1 MTPLSKPQTATH
13 PSTGASI
20 GPLPYS
26 LTTLIG
32 RDDLLRVAI
41 ERLSLPTTRLLTF
54 VGPGG
59 IGKSRLALEV
69 AHAVSD
75 RYRDGALLIRLAAV
89 TDPSL
94 VRASIARALGI
105 NNPDGDR
112 LAWTMARE
120 RQVLLLVDNFE
131 QVLPAASDVIE
142 VLTNCRNVTV
152 LVTSRVP
159 LHVTGEHEFQVPP
172 LVTPTSRDD
181 IDSSDAVR
189 LFAERAT
196 SVNANFAL
204 TSDNSDAVAEITR
217 QLDGLPLAIELAAAQ
232 SKHLTPAAI
241 VDRLRDAA
249 GVLRGGPIDLPP
261 HQRAI
266 RETIA
271 WSYDLLDE
279 AEQARFRRLSVFASG
294 FLPQAA
300 AYICQTHDGPPQV
313 TRPQEMPEHP
323 GDILES
329 CISLADKSLI
339 FRTADHYGEPRFAML
354 LTIRN
359 FAHGELHAHGEWEE
373 VHARQA
379 ECFLAFAE
387 RAELEIESDQQRI
400 WLAWV
405 DREHPNLRAAL
416 EWFRESGDWNSYA
429 RIANAV
435 SNYWMIYGH
444 HAEGLRWLRA
454 AIDSGNPAQIGTFLY
469 VDLLCSAG
477 WLAYRL
483 GRADEARE
491 LAERG
496 LETARA
502 TNEVI
507 QVAETLNLIGY
518 LEDRS
523 TNYPRAEKILRES
536 LTAYREAGHK
546 VGVNETLISL
556 GGIETDLGEYRQAE
570 QTLREA
576 LESSDPQT
584 DARTHARALD
594 LLGVVFHTEG
604 RAAESIEYAER
615 ANELYRL
622 HGDLRGT
629 VVSLDHIGK
638 CARALG
644 DLHRAWACHL
654 EALPLRR
661 EVGDPRGYAVWM
673 ESVSSLLVSCGAH
686 EAAAELLAAIDTV
699 RADGAF
705 PRHVHEQVEV
715 TWAENQ
721 IRERVVPELIVDLR
735 ARGSKMALTEA
746 VDFAL
751 RHAERAVADSKPID
765 PNQLDQ
771 YGLTARELEV
781 LDGLERRLT
790 DREIGD
796 ELSISFRTV
805 STHVAS
811 ILSKLNLKSRRDV
824 PALRDSR

>member
-1 MTPLSKPQTATH
+1 M
-13 PSTGASI
+13 
-20 GPLPYS
+20 
-26 LTTLIG
+26 
-32 RDDLLRVAI
+32 
-41 ERLSLPTTRLLTF
+41 PTTRLLTF

-94 VRASIARALGI
+94 VRTSIARALGI

-112 LAWTMARE
+112 LAWTIARE
-120 RQVLLLVDNFE
+120 RNALLLVDNFE
-131 QVLPAASDVIE
+131 QLMLAAPDVIE
-142 VLTNCRNVTV
+142 VLTNCRNVTI

-172 LVTPTSRDD
+172 LITPTSGDD
-181 IDSSDAVR
+181 VDSSDAVR
-189 LFAERAT
+189 LFSERAM
-196 SVNANFAL
+196 SVNAGFAL
-204 TSDNSDAVAEITR
+204 TPENSAAVAEITR

-241 VDRLRDAA
+241 VDRFRDAA
-249 GVLRGGPIDLPP
+249 GILRGGPIDLAP

-271 WSYDLLDE
+271 WSYNLLDA
-279 AEQARFRRLSVFASG
+279 AEQATFRRLSVFTSG

-300 AYICQTHDGPPQV
+300 AYVCQVNDAPPQIS
-313 TRPQEMPEHP
+313 RPQEMPEHP
-323 GDILES
+323 GGILES

-339 FRTADHYGEPRFAML
+339 FRTTDHYGEPRFAIL

-359 FAHGELHAHGEWEE
+359 FALSELQVHGEWEE
-373 VHARQA
+373 VQARHA
-379 ECFLAFAE
+379 EWFLAFAE
-387 RAELEIESDQQRI
+387 RAEREIESDQQKI

-416 EWFRESGDWNSYA
+416 EWFRQAGDWRSYA
-429 RIANAV
+429 RMANAL
-435 SNYWMIYGH
+435 SNYWMVYGH
-444 HAEGLRWLRA
+444 HAEGLRWMSG
-454 AIDSGNPAQIGTFLY
+454 AIDGGGPDALGNFLY
-469 VDLLCSAG
+469 VDLLCGAG

-483 GRADEARE
+483 GRTDEARE

-496 LETARA
+496 LAAARQ
-502 TNEVI
+502 TNEI
-507 QVAETLNLIGY
+507 IHIAESLNLIGY

-546 VGVNETLISL
+546 IGVNETLISL
-556 GGIETDLGEYRQAE
+556 GGIETDLGMYRQAE

-576 LESSDPQT
+576 LESSDPLT

-594 LLGVVFHTEG
+594 LLSVVFHTEG
-604 RAAESIEYAER
+604 RAAESIGYCER

-629 VVSLDHIGK
+629 IISLDHIGK
-638 CARALG
+638 CARAIG

-654 EALPLRR
+654 ETLPLRR
-661 EVGDPRGYAVWM
+661 EIGDPRGFAVWM
-673 ESVSSLLVSCGAH
+673 EAVSALLVSCGAF
-686 EAAAELLAAIDTV
+686 EAAAELLAAVDVV
-699 RADGAF
+699 RADGAL
-705 PRHVHEQVEV
+705 PRHIHEQVEI
-715 TWAENQ
+715 TWVENR
-721 IRERVVPELIVDLR
+721 IRDRVVAELVLDLQT
-735 ARGSKMALTEA
+735 RGSKMTLSEA
-746 VDFAL
+746 VDFAVL
-751 RHAERAVADSKPID
+751 HADRAVADSSSVD
-765 PNQLDQ
+765 PRQLDQ
-771 YGLTARELEV
+771 FGLTARELEV

-811 ILSKLNLKSRRDV
+811 ILSKMNLKSRRDV
-824 PALRDSR
+824 PALRDAR